1 MAAKE
6 PYNESIWSKYYGP
19 NLGYIQERYEQ
30 FVKDPSTVENNYRE
44 LFTNSGPPPLTPDS
58 EPAPQPRISGD
69 TEWLRKAVRA
79 SKLIANIRIYAHILL
94 KLIRWYAIRI
104 PWQNILSLKP
114 MG

>member
-44 LFTNSGPPPLTPDS
+44 LFTNSGPRP
-58 EPAPQPRISGD
+58 
-69 TEWLRKAVRA
+69 
-79 SKLIANIRIYAHILL
+79 
-94 KLIRWYAIRI
+94 
-104 PWQNILSLKP
+104 
-114 MG
+114 